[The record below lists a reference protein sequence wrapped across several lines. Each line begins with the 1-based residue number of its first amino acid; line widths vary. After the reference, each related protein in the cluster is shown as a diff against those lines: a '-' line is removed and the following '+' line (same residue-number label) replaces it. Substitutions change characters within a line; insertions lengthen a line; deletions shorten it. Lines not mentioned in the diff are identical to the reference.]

1 VDHLKDLA
9 VDIQA
14 NALLRDELVLN
25 VALLVERTAEA
36 ELTRRVSELDAQFRD
51 EINFRIIGPLP
62 PYSFS
67 TVEVTRPALEEL
79 EAARLL
85 LGLGVEVC
93 SAEVRQAYR
102 KLVAV
107 SHPDVNREDP
117 HAAEKVNQLTQAA
130 TLLTGYC
137 RGQDAGGLNADRGR
151 VSLAPNGGKVPL
163 LIAIKRTAPQ
173 QA

>member
-1 VDHLKDLA
+1 
-9 VDIQA
+9 
-14 NALLRDELVLN
+14 
-25 VALLVERTAEA
+25 
-36 ELTRRVSELDAQFRD
+36 
-51 EINFRIIGPLP
+51 
-62 PYSFS
+62 
-67 TVEVTRPALEEL
+67 VEVTRPALEEL

-151 VSLAPNGGKVPL
+151 VSLAPNGGKSPL
-163 LIAIKRTAPQ
+163 LIAIKRAAPSVDYQSPEQPQTAHGSTGSPR
-173 QA
+173 AVEGPPLILSLSKDEETK